1 MLNQRNTFRVSPI
14 MGLIVFFLFIMF
26 IYMMIKGL
34 YAIAGYIVPVMVI
47 ATLIINHKVYLD
59 YGKFLAGLFKN
70 SIVGG
75 IIGAGLTFLLFP
87 FVAIFLLI
95 KAIFLKY
102 LFKNIKDNPVFQER
116 KAEGDYLEY
125 EEVEEEKLPTMELP
139 PVEPKINKKDN
150 NPYDG
155 YFN

>member
-1 MLNQRNTFRVSPI
+1 MLNQKNTFRVSPI
-14 MGLIVFFLFIMF
+14 MGLIVIFLFIVF

-70 SIVGG
+70 SIIGG
-75 IIGAGLTFLLFP
+75 IIGSGLTFLLFP

-102 LFKNIKDNPVFQER
+102 LFKNIKKNPVFQER
-116 KAEGDYLEY
+116 KTEGDYLEY
-125 EEVEEEKLPTMELP
+125 EEVEEEELPTMELP
-139 PVEPKINKKDN
+139 PIEPKISNKD

-155 YFN
+155 YFK